1 MQDVDAML
9 REINALS
16 AQAEL
21 LALSVAVEA
30 ARAAGSTEAGS
41 DPTPAEMAALLEKM
55 RQQAAA
61 IDRMARW
68 LSALANASGGEPLQ
82 LGGGAA
88 LRDAAHELKRSLRV
102 PHGAAVHKRSGGEER
117 RG

>member
-1 MQDVDAML
+1 ML

-30 ARAAGSTEAGS
+30 ARAAGNTEAGS
-41 DPTPAEMAALLEKM
+41 GPMPGEMAALLEKM

-61 IDRMARW
+61 IDRMARR
-68 LSALANASGGEPLQ
+68 LSALANAPGGEPLQ
-82 LGGGAA
+82 LGGGVA
-88 LRDAAHELKRSLRV
+88 LRDAARELKRSLRV
-102 PHGAAVHKRSGGEER
+102 PHDAVVHRRRGSEER